1 MATLKI
7 SDLSVGDWV
16 RYRDRI
22 CQIAEIH
29 QLSYN
34 FGSKEICS
42 FPQVTLYYEDDM
54 PTYQESVPFKDIHPI
69 PITAEIL
76 GRNGFGK
83 KTFTQDQ
90 LFRIVEPNGNMPFIG
105 YRWDSRRVIIER
117 DNDYMLRVKAEYI
130 HQLQHALRLAGVD
143 KLIVEL

>member
-7 SDLSVGDWV
+7 SELSVGDWV
-16 RYRDRI
+16 RYDDRI
-22 CQIAEIH
+22 CQIAEIYH
-29 QLSYN
+29 LTYN
-34 FGSKEICS
+34 IGSKKMTS
-42 FPQVTLYYEDDM
+42 FPHVTLYYEDDM
-54 PTYQESVPFKDIHPI
+54 PTYQESVILKDIRPI

-76 GRNGFGK
+76 EGNGFGK

-130 HQLQHALRLAGVD
+130 HELQHALRLAGVD
-143 KLIVEL
+143 KEINL